1 MAEAE
6 QGKGEF
12 EEAVSL
18 AESIASVQQ
27 QEIDTMERLL
37 GS

>member
-1 MAEAE
+1 MAETE
-6 QGKGEF
+6 QRDGAF
-12 EEAVSL
+12 EDAVSL

-27 QEIDTMERLL
+27 QEIDTMEELL